1 MVMLYQDPN
10 GEAVGT
16 TPSLEATSP
25 KFITNQSNTSEND
38 RVTLLEREM
47 REKENKINELTLEIN
62 ALKVSEWVN

>member
-16 TPSLEATSP
+16 TPSLEATP
-25 KFITNQSNTSEND
+25 RFITNQSNSSEND

-62 ALKVSEWVN
+62 ALKVSE